1 MWKLKRLTAREREG
15 LLLVG
20 AGVGNRERQRSRELG
35 IAERKATAHIAR
47 IVEKLGQWSRL
58 QVAVLAAVLPGST
71 GRGSRRVRVA
81 GVRTFAVRT
90 GRCPFRRAAPG
101 TSRRINPGPPASV
114 SSGLRAAPGCPPL
127 GAVTF
132 RDLPNSASSPLCSW
146 SGVGRFEGGRCHHSG
161 SNSMWMPCRS
171 AASSSS
177 CSGSH
182 SVSGSLGRRT

>member
-71 GRGSRRVRVA
+71 GPGSRRVRVA

-90 GRCPFRRAAPG
+90 GRCPFRRAVPG
-101 TSRRINPGPPASV
+101 TSRRIGPGPPASG
-114 SSGLRAAPGCPPL
+114 SSGLRAAPDCPTSPW
-127 GAVTF
+127 GS
-132 RDLPNSASSPLCSW
+132 DL
-146 SGVGRFEGGRCHHSG
+146 
-161 SNSMWMPCRS
+161 
-171 AASSSS
+171 
-177 CSGSH
+177 
-182 SVSGSLGRRT
+182 